1 MDVKSILLTALA
13 GGMAAASL
21 PLTLA
26 AAEPEQADVTTA
38 KPHDYRF
45 RRAKQTKSIE
55 PYSTTLFSAD
65 RNDVYTLRGEQLHAT
80 KDSIAVLKVNPAGIN
95 FGVVTFGK
103 KGSKAEIYS
112 ALLEDV
118 RVMNFDTKRY
128 GQPTAMTYAPDARSV
143 IVAAGDRI
151 YFLDTRKY
159 EPFAKIQNVSITPRN
174 MVTSPNGYFLAASE
188 GDRVVIYNM
197 EDRTVRKTL
206 NIGEKVNDMAFNPE
220 SSEFAVLT
228 DDGVLSL
235 YNTRTF
241 DLRKMVDNLGQGLAC
256 AYNFDG
262 KYVAV
267 VMNPNNIAVVNLLL
281 DSDRE
286 YHENEVGG
294 ITDVSFFK
302 DSFDNTLM
310 GYNTTSS
317 IDAKRMPH
325 LKPYYNKLI
334 DDEVGRKMD
343 EWLKMMPG
351 ETMDEYKARVTE
363 ESRMRQ
369 RRLFEDE
376 IATDFAGNLL
386 AGATMSL
393 GSYDRANGVLAINF
407 DSMPTIYLP
416 VPESDVTS
424 FHNAGDLTL
433 TDVQYGV
440 MPDDTFEI
448 VYAKVTNAADGKT
461 YVYDNLMRAEMDYMA
476 ADDAISLELLQQQQM
491 EEIKLQEVREKVIN
505 EAKSMNVISDHTNI
519 QVDSKVVPDYDS
531 NGNKILNYQV
541 NFSYNV
547 EPEFSAVED
556 FGPGKYHVAESGA
569 ASSMLNIVK
578 EAFEG
583 DFKQYLGSDKKMKVR
598 LLGTADATPIM
609 RTIPYDGSYGDFA
622 DEPVYID
629 GQLTAVSVDAKGGIK
644 ENPQLAFLR
653 AMGVRD
659 YLEKNVQ
666 GFKDMNTDYRYE
678 VNVSKD
684 KGSEHR
690 RITLEL
696 LFVDAY

>member
-1 MDVKSILLTALA
+1 
-13 GGMAAASL
+13 
-21 PLTLA
+21 
-26 AAEPEQADVTTA
+26 
-38 KPHDYRF
+38 
-45 RRAKQTKSIE
+45 
-55 PYSTTLFSAD
+55 
-65 RNDVYTLRGEQLHAT
+65 
-80 KDSIAVLKVNPAGIN
+80 
-95 FGVVTFGK
+95 
-103 KGSKAEIYS
+103 
-112 ALLEDV
+112 
-118 RVMNFDTKRY
+118 
-128 GQPTAMTYAPDARSV
+128 
-143 IVAAGDRI
+143 
-151 YFLDTRKY
+151 
-159 EPFAKIQNVSITPRN
+159 
-174 MVTSPNGYFLAASE
+174 
-188 GDRVVIYNM
+188 
-197 EDRTVRKTL
+197 
-206 NIGEKVNDMAFNPE
+206 
-220 SSEFAVLT
+220 
-228 DDGVLSL
+228 
-235 YNTRTF
+235 
-241 DLRKMVDNLGQGLAC
+241 
-256 AYNFDG
+256 
-262 KYVAV
+262 
-267 VMNPNNIAVVNLLL
+267 
-281 DSDRE
+281 
-286 YHENEVGG
+286 
-294 ITDVSFFK
+294 
-302 DSFDNTLM
+302 
-310 GYNTTSS
+310 
-317 IDAKRMPH
+317 
-325 LKPYYNKLI
+325 
-334 DDEVGRKMD
+334 
-343 EWLKMMPG
+343 
-351 ETMDEYKARVTE
+351 
-363 ESRMRQ
+363 
-369 RRLFEDE
+369 
-376 IATDFAGNLL
+376 
-386 AGATMSL
+386 
-393 GSYDRANGVLAINF
+393 
-407 DSMPTIYLP
+407 
-416 VPESDVTS
+416 
-424 FHNAGDLTL
+424 
-433 TDVQYGV
+433 
-440 MPDDTFEI
+440 
-448 VYAKVTNAADGKT
+448 
-461 YVYDNLMRAEMDYMA
+461 MA